1 MPSNK
6 YWIANIAQEYL
17 WIYIACIIQ
26 ALCVAGEF
34 EPATEY
40 RGPII
45 RTLDGEWKS
54 IKPRQLGDLW
64 NVAILFFKKNEM
76 KYDIHQIWNIIVKN
90 VLEYKIS
97 QMNYM
102 T

>member
-6 YWIANIAQEYL
+6 YWIANIAEEYL
-17 WIYIACIIQ
+17 RIYIACIIQ

-34 EPATEY
+34 EPATGY
-40 RGPII
+40 HGPII

-64 NVAILFFKKNEM
+64 NIAILFFQEKWNEIRYTSKM
-76 KYDIHQIWNIIVKN
+76 KYYSKKCFRI
-90 VLEYKIS
+90 
-97 QMNYM
+97 
-102 T
+102 